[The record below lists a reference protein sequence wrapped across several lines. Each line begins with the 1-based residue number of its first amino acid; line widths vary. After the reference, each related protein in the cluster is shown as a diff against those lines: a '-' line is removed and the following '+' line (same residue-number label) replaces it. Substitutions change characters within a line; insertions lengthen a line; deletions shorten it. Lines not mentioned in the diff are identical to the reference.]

1 MACACSLVSVAG
13 PSTMNCFA
21 LPSWSVPPPDAAGVV
36 VSSGGRGLPMAARPG
51 RFLRCR
57 SEFTLSHTPESV
69 PVYVNFS
76 SGVLAYRFA
85 SIVPACLRN

>member
-51 RFLRCR
+51 RFLRCQCMLIFR
-57 SEFTLSHTPESV
+57 QGYWHTDLPQLSQ
-69 PVYVNFS
+69 PVY
-76 SGVLAYRFA
+76 GIDL
-85 SIVPACLRN
+85 C